1 MDRYGRQVPKHAHG
15 TANLNRKT
23 SSTAEIME
31 AVLAL
36 YDRIVDG
43 NLLIRRIYL
52 MANRVVDE
60 RTVQEAPVFEQ
71 LDLFTDYEALEQERK
86 EQEEQRAKE
95 RRLQEAMLSVKRK
108 YGKNAVLKG
117 TSLQEGATTIDRN
130 KQIGGH
136 RA

>member
-1 MDRYGRQVPKHAHG
+1 MSK
-15 TANLNRKT
+15 
-23 SSTAEIME
+23 
-31 AVLAL
+31 
-36 YDRIVDG
+36 
-43 NLLIRRIYL
+43 
-52 MANRVVDE
+52 
-60 RTVQEAPVFEQ
+60 VQEAPAFEQ

-95 RRLQEAMLSVKRK
+95 RRLQEAMLAVKRK

-117 TSLQEGATTIDRN
+117 TCLQEGATTIDRN